1 MPLFVDM
8 HSLSMHEEG
17 QQQVLRLESSG
28 SWPWWPQQQQ
38 QAAAALFVIE
48 QLAQQHCGG
57 AAKPAC

>member
-38 QAAAALFVIE
+38 AAAALFVIE
-48 QLAQQHCGG
+48 QLEQQHCGG